1 MAEIWNLASNYS
13 KVELFIKNGILVP
26 IFPEIC
32 WNQ

>member
-26 IFPEIC
+26 EIC